1 MFIINNLIKDISEME
16 TVSLD
21 NLTFKTELLFT
32 S

>member
-16 TVSLD
+16 TVSLYK
-21 NLTFKTELLFT
+21 LTFKTELLFI